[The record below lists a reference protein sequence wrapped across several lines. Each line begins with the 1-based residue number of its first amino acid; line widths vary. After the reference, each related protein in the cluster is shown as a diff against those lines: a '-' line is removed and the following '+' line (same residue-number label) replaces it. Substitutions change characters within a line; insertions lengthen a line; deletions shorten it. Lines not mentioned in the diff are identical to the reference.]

1 MADGGAAAETVA
13 VENREW
19 YIAGYAPNGLPN
31 SNHLKLRTVNFSLT
45 DNSIP
50 DGNVAIIILYI
61 SIDPYL
67 RTQFSGLGDGLSLP
81 QVPINQVIRANA
93 IGKVI
98 RSQNTNFSEGDIV
111 TTYMFPVAEF
121 CVMPINWLQKIN
133 PTIGIT
139 LPDYLSCLGVPG
151 LTAWVGIEKI
161 GKVKEGSNVY
171 ISAAAGGVGIIAGQL
186 AKLKGCRVVGSVG
199 SDEKVK
205 LLKEESGYDDAFN
218 YRVET
223 DYEAAL
229 NKYFP
234 DGIDFYFDNV
244 GGKMLEAV
252 LNHVNQ
258 GARISLCGMISEYN
272 KVWTERRGVRNLL
285 NVVGKE
291 VTMQGFMVGSYVNY
305 FEDFRKEMEVYL
317 KEGKVKSK
325 HKIYDGIERFLES
338 LTSLFSSSN
347 VGKVIIQVTP

>member
-205 LLKEESGYDDAFN
+205 LLKEESGY
-218 YRVET
+218 
-223 DYEAAL
+223 
-229 NKYFP
+229 FP